1 VLGLVLVSGW
11 LGPADFP
18 DPVGKP
24 LIVALGA
31 ALIGVGVIL
40 WRLARTI
47 DLRVLATANLATAG
61 LAVAW
66 WLAASGFSSA
76 GTALT
81 SATAAALA
89 LLAGAQ
95 LLGRRS

>member
-11 LGPADFP
+11 LGPSNFP

-24 LIVALGA
+24 LIVAFGV

-40 WRLARTI
+40 WRLADTI
-47 DLRVLATANLATAG
+47 ELRVLATANLATAG

-66 WLAASGFSSA
+66 LLAASGFSAA

-89 LLAGAQ
+89 LLAAAQ
-95 LLGRRS
+95 LLGSSS